1 MSSAVVV
8 GLTGTIGGKG
18 LAIVLTLAMK
28 LSGLVSC

>member
-18 LAIVLTLAMK
+18 SAMVLTREK
-28 LSGLVSC
+28 SSGLVS